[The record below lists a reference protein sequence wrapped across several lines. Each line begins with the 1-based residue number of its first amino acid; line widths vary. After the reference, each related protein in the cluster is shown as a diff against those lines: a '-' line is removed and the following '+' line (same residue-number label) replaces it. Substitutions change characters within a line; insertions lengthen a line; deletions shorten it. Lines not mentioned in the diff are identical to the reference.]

1 MDAFCRHAQCKEQ
14 YETGRMNFYFKGEV
28 VKRDDTPQSL
38 GMMHGSIIRFLSMEL
53 RDAWVGDFTDD
64 EGPRVI

>member
-1 MDAFCRHAQCKEQ
+1 MDAFCRHAQCKVP

-38 GMMHGSIIRFLSMEL
+38 GLTHGSIIRFLSTES
-53 RDAWVGDFTDD
+53 RAAWVGDFTDD